1 MTGRASSDFMHG
13 NWQIFTKTVQL
24 FAARRR
30 STKKPFAPGL
40 MAVQRPDEINTQG
53 AATKIGSSTRPFH
66 SLPPVSG
73 KPMSLEVIEAQT
85 GNNPNAAILIM
96 HGLGADGRDFV
107 PIAEQLDLSGVG
119 PVRFLF
125 PSAPVMPVTING
137 GYEMPAWYDILG
149 TDLAK
154 REDEAG
160 LRQSQASIE
169 ALIAHEKSRGIAAHR
184 IVLAGF
190 SQGAALALMTG
201 LRHGERLAGLVGLS
215 GYLPLADKTAAER
228 SAANQHTPIFLGH
241 GTRDGMV
248 ALPRASASR
257 DALTA
262 LGYPVEWHEYLMEHS
277 VCPQE
282 IADLARWLQRV
293 LA

>member
-1 MTGRASSDFMHG
+1 
-13 NWQIFTKTVQL
+13 
-24 FAARRR
+24 
-30 STKKPFAPGL
+30 
-40 MAVQRPDEINTQG
+40 
-53 AATKIGSSTRPFH
+53 
-66 SLPPVSG
+66 
-73 KPMSLEVIEAQT
+73 MSLEVIEAQT
-85 GNNPNAAILIM
+85 GDQPVATILIM
-96 HGLGADGRDFV
+96 HGLGADGRDFL
-107 PIAEQLDLSGVG
+107 PIAEQLDLSRVG

-149 TDLAK
+149 ADLVR

-160 LRQSQASIE
+160 LRQSQALIE
-169 ALIAHEKSRGIAAHR
+169 ALIAHEKSRGMPAHR

-190 SQGAALALMTG
+190 SQGCAMALMTG
-201 LRHGERLAGLVGLS
+201 LRHSERLAGIVGMS

-228 SAANQHTPIFLGH
+228 SAANQDVPIFLAH
-241 GTRDGMV
+241 GTRDGV
-248 ALPRASASR
+248 VELPRASASR

-262 LGYPVEWHEYLMEHS
+262 LGYQVEWHEYLMEHS

-282 IADLARWLQRV
+282 IADLAHWLNRV